1 MISHSTTLFFI
12 TFSHSFSCTIDVLSF
27 FFSEISAYWN
37 IVHKNTSHVL
47 LLSRM
52 MVSFMTRAQ
61 SYKWEMNL
69 DPSRCG
75 VLSWPQESLGCSLIT
90 SSLPRESLAAMFCS
104 LALWFFSRML
114 CGWHHATR
122 LSRILTP
129 IWKAVTIMAVL
140 VGSSGKQRFSEI
152 YSNSNNPS
160 GAFFWYFFLWTVVD
174 RERTLVISDRLVA
187 SQELNPT
194 FVASTTKEGKI

>member
-1 MISHSTTLFFI
+1 MYFCFLGWWY
-12 TFSHSFSCTIDVLSF
+12 LSWL
-27 FFSEISAYWN
+27 E
-37 IVHKNTSHVL
+37 
-47 LLSRM
+47 R
-52 MVSFMTRAQ
+52 RATNER
-61 SYKWEMNL
+61 WIWIH
-69 DPSRCG
+69 PSRCG

-129 IWKAVTIMAVL
+129 IWKTVTMMAVL

-187 SQELNPT
+187 S
-194 FVASTTKEGKI
+194 